1 MSYFAPYIDEDG
13 FHKPTYSDIL
23 DNLVTNFKRIY
34 GQDVYLDNDSAD
46 YQWISIIA
54 YRINDVILAL
64 QEEYNNRSPL
74 TATGVSL
81 DSLVKINGITR
92 KVATYSTCNVTITGT
107 ALTVIRNGSIQDS
120 SGYLWDLPQITII
133 GNDGTVE
140 ATATCQTIGSITAS
154 VGTINTIA
162 TPQYGWSSVTNAE
175 NAVVGQ
181 PVETDEQ
188 LRMRQDLSTRLAS
201 HTMVSG
207 TEAAI
212 AAVSSV
218 VRWNVNE
225 NYTDVIDTYGCPP
238 HSITCVVEGGADEDI
253 AQAIFLNK
261 SIGCNTY
268 GGESGDEYLVEETV
282 TDIDTDDTILISF
295 KRPEYVPIYVSVTV
309 RALTGYISPMTDDI
323 INAIYDY
330 LNSLQIGQNLTI
342 SALYSVAMEVM
353 DDIKTPTYSVTEILA
368 GIDIGSLAAVDIT
381 MDFDQVAQGILG
393 DSPEYIE
400 VTVI

>member
-1 MSYFAPYIDEDG
+1 MAYFAPYIDEDG
-13 FHKPTYSDIL
+13 FHRPTYSDIL

-34 GQDVYLDNDSAD
+34 GQDVYLGNDSAD
-46 YQWISIIA
+46 YQWMSIIA
-54 YRINDVILAL
+54 YRINDVILAM

-74 TATGVSL
+74 TATGVPL
-81 DSLVKINGITR
+81 DSLVKINGLTR
-92 KVATYSTCNVTITGT
+92 KVATYSTCNVIVSGI
-107 ALTVIRNGSIQDS
+107 ALTVIRNGTVQDT
-120 SGYLWDLPQITII
+120 SGYYWDLPQITII

-140 ATATCQTIGSITAS
+140 ATATCQTIGSIVAT
-154 VGTINTIA
+154 VGTITTIS
-162 TPQYGWSSVTNAE
+162 TPQYGWNSVTNAE

-188 LRMRQDLSTRLAS
+188 LRSRQDLSTRLAS

-212 AAVSSV
+212 AAAASV
-218 VRWNVNE
+218 TRWNINE
-225 NYTDVIDTYGCPP
+225 NYTNVTDTYGCPA
-238 HSITCVVEGGADEDI
+238 HSITCIVEGGTDEDI

-261 SIGCNTY
+261 SIGCDTY

-282 TDIDTDDTILISF
+282 TDVDTGDSILISF
-295 KRPEYVPIYVSVTV
+295 RRPEYKPIYVSITV
-309 RALTGYISPMTDDI
+309 RALTGYVAPVTDNI
-323 INAIYDY
+323 IDAIYDY
-330 LNSLQIGQNLTI
+330 LNSLQIGQSLTI
-342 SALYSVAMEVM
+342 SALYAIAMSVML
-353 DDIKTPTYSVTEILA
+353 DIKTPTYSVTEILA
-368 GIDIGSLAAVDIT
+368 GLDPGSMAAVDIT